1 MKPLLIALAL
11 TCAGCQTAYVPAA
24 DGRVSVIDLVMF
36 PTSYAQQEVL
46 THGYLQWRDGLAR
59 LYFDANHMARH
70 NTRLAIDVDVAGPD
84 QASACAGREVLVR
97 GVMTRTT
104 DGWAIRTEDGIVC

>member
-1 MKPLLIALAL
+1 MRSLLLAFIL
-11 TCAGCQTAYVPAA
+11 ACAGCQTAYVPAA

-36 PTSYAQQEVL
+36 PASYADQEVL
-46 THGYLQWRDGLAR
+46 THGYLQWQDGVAH

-70 NTRLAIDVDVAGPD
+70 STRLVIGVEVATAD
-84 QASACAGREVLVR
+84 QAEACAGREVLVR
-97 GVMTRTT
+97 GVMTRGV